1 MSISNI
7 DRNKEPFVP
16 QTVFSK
22 PNRSGTV
29 YQTTQQIEKKISR
42 KISLLLLLGPSLLFV
57 IKMEMV
63 FGDTRLCQI
72 LIELLKCL
80 TLKK

>member
-42 KISLLLLLGPSLLFV
+42 KISPMDENTKTVLNRWTSLQKK
-57 IKMEMV
+57 IKEE
-63 FGDTRLCQI
+63 I
-72 LIELLKCL
+72 
-80 TLKK
+80 TLEEISNRTI

>member
-29 YQTTQQIEKKISR
+29 YQTARQIEKKIRR
-42 KISLLLLLGPSLLFV
+42 KISPMDENTKTVLNRWTSLQKK
-57 IKMEMV
+57 IKEE
-63 FGDTRLCQI
+63 I
-72 LIELLKCL
+72 
-80 TLKK
+80 TLEEISNRTI

>member
-1 MSISNI
+1 MSINNI

-29 YQTTQQIEKKISR
+29 YQTARQIEKKISR
-42 KISLLLLLGPSLLFV
+42 KISPMDENTKTVLNRWTSLQKK
-57 IKMEMV
+57 IKEE
-63 FGDTRLCQI
+63 I
-72 LIELLKCL
+72 
-80 TLKK
+80 TLEEISNRTI

>member
-42 KISLLLLLGPSLLFV
+42 KITPMDENTKTVLNRWTSLQKK
-57 IKMEMV
+57 IKEE
-63 FGDTRLCQI
+63 I
-72 LIELLKCL
+72 
-80 TLKK
+80 TLEEISNRTI

>member
-22 PNRSGTV
+22 PNRSGIV

-42 KISLLLLLGPSLLFV
+42 KISPMDENTKTVLNRWTSLQKK
-57 IKMEMV
+57 IKEE
-63 FGDTRLCQI
+63 I
-72 LIELLKCL
+72 
-80 TLKK
+80 TLEEISNRTI

>member
-42 KISLLLLLGPSLLFV
+42 KISPMDENTKIVLNRWTSLQKK
-57 IKMEMV
+57 IKEE
-63 FGDTRLCQI
+63 I
-72 LIELLKCL
+72 
-80 TLKK
+80 TLEEISNRTI

>member
-42 KISLLLLLGPSLLFV
+42 KISPMDENTKTVLNRWTSLQKKV
-57 IKMEMV
+57 KEEI
-63 FGDTRLCQI
+63 
-72 LIELLKCL
+72 
-80 TLKK
+80 TLEEISNRTI

>member
-29 YQTTQQIEKKISR
+29 YQTARQIEKKISR
-42 KISLLLLLGPSLLFV
+42 KISPMDENTKTVLNRWTSLQKK
-57 IKMEMV
+57 IKEE
-63 FGDTRLCQI
+63 I
-72 LIELLKCL
+72 
-80 TLKK
+80 TLEEISNRTI

>member
-16 QTVFSK
+16 QIVFSK

-29 YQTTQQIEKKISR
+29 YQTARQIEKKISR
-42 KISLLLLLGPSLLFV
+42 KISPMDENTKTVLNRWTSLQKK
-57 IKMEMV
+57 IKEE
-63 FGDTRLCQI
+63 I
-72 LIELLKCL
+72 
-80 TLKK
+80 TLEEISNRTI

>member
-29 YQTTQQIEKKISR
+29 YQTTRQIEKKISR
-42 KISLLLLLGPSLLFV
+42 KISPMDENTKTVLNRWTSLQKK
-57 IKMEMV
+57 IKE
-63 FGDTRLCQI
+63 
-72 LIELLKCL
+72 
-80 TLKK
+80 

>member
-29 YQTTQQIEKKISR
+29 YQTTQQIEKKRSR
-42 KISLLLLLGPSLLFV
+42 KISPMDENTKTVLNRWTSLQKK
-57 IKMEMV
+57 IKEE
-63 FGDTRLCQI
+63 I
-72 LIELLKCL
+72 
-80 TLKK
+80 TLEEISNRTI

>member
-29 YQTTQQIEKKISR
+29 YQTTQQKPTIPPDSNPI
-42 KISLLLLLGPSLLFV
+42 
-57 IKMEMV
+57 
-63 FGDTRLCQI
+63 
-72 LIELLKCL
+72 
-80 TLKK
+80 

>member
-42 KISLLLLLGPSLLFV
+42 KISPMDENTQTVLNRWTSLQKK
-57 IKMEMV
+57 IKEE
-63 FGDTRLCQI
+63 I
-72 LIELLKCL
+72 
-80 TLKK
+80 TLEEISNRTI

>member
-42 KISLLLLLGPSLLFV
+42 KISPMDENTKTVLIRWTSLQKK
-57 IKMEMV
+57 IKEE
-63 FGDTRLCQI
+63 I
-72 LIELLKCL
+72 
-80 TLKK
+80 TLEEISNRTI

>member
-29 YQTTQQIEKKISR
+29 YQTARQIEKKISR
-42 KISLLLLLGPSLLFV
+42 KISPMDENTKTVLNRWTSLQKK
-57 IKMEMV
+57 IKEE
-63 FGDTRLCQI
+63 I
-72 LIELLKCL
+72 
-80 TLKK
+80 TLEEISNIII

>member
-42 KISLLLLLGPSLLFV
+42 KISPMDENTKTVLNRWTSLQKK
-57 IKMEMV
+57 IKEE
-63 FGDTRLCQI
+63 I
-72 LIELLKCL
+72 
-80 TLKK
+80 TLEEISSRTI

>member
-7 DRNKEPFVP
+7 DRNKELFVP

-42 KISLLLLLGPSLLFV
+42 KISPMDENTQTVLNRWTSLQKK
-57 IKMEMV
+57 IKEE
-63 FGDTRLCQI
+63 I
-72 LIELLKCL
+72 
-80 TLKK
+80 TLEEISNRTI

>member
-29 YQTTQQIEKKISR
+29 YKTARQIEKKISR
-42 KISLLLLLGPSLLFV
+42 KISPMDENTKTVLNRWTSLQKK
-57 IKMEMV
+57 IKEE
-63 FGDTRLCQI
+63 I
-72 LIELLKCL
+72 
-80 TLKK
+80 TLEEISNRTI

>member
-29 YQTTQQIEKKISR
+29 YQTTQQIEKKIRR
-42 KISLLLLLGPSLLFV
+42 KISPMDENTKTVLNRWTSLQKK
-57 IKMEMV
+57 IKEE
-63 FGDTRLCQI
+63 I
-72 LIELLKCL
+72 
-80 TLKK
+80 TLEEISNRTI

>member
-42 KISLLLLLGPSLLFV
+42 KISPMDENTKTVLNRWTS
-57 IKMEMV
+57 
-63 FGDTRLCQI
+63 
-72 LIELLKCL
+72 
-80 TLKK
+80 LKKKIKEEITLEEISNRTI

>member
-29 YQTTQQIEKKISR
+29 YQTTQQIEKKIR
-42 KISLLLLLGPSLLFV
+42 KKLAPMDENTKTVLNRWTSLQKKIKEEITLEEISN
-57 IKMEMV
+57 I
-63 FGDTRLCQI
+63 I
-72 LIELLKCL
+72 I
-80 TLKK
+80 

>member
-7 DRNKEPFVP
+7 DRNKELFVP

-29 YQTTQQIEKKISR
+29 YQTTQQIEKKIRR
-42 KISLLLLLGPSLLFV
+42 KISPMDENTKTVLNRWTSLQKK
-57 IKMEMV
+57 IKEE
-63 FGDTRLCQI
+63 I
-72 LIELLKCL
+72 
-80 TLKK
+80 TLEEISNRTI